1 MIVIADKPGQLG
13 NMLFLFSHFIGRAL
27 ESNLKISNPAF
38 DDYAEHY
45 PATQQ
50 DLFCRFPARES
61 RFAGSRSLRRKLY
74 SLTNLAVR
82 LLSKMGGKL
91 GFAQSITL
99 HDWVTP
105 YAIDTPEFLELART
119 RRILMVRGW
128 LFRDVPSLRKHAPF
142 IRKFFQPHDVN
153 QRNIDE
159 LILRARHNSEVLIG
173 VHVRQGIIQ
182 FANTRKYFYSGK
194 QYAEM
199 MDELKGMFSGRR
211 VSFLICSDWP
221 QDPTLFER
229 FDVTFGTG
237 DLVEDMY
244 AFARC
249 DYLIGPPS
257 TFTMWAS
264 FYGNVPLNVIRSREQ
279 RLSMEDFTLS
289 FDVLC

>member
-27 ESNLKISNPAF
+27 ESNLTISNPAF
-38 DDYAEHY
+38 DDYADRF
-45 PATQQ
+45 PTTAR
-50 DLFCRFPARES
+50 DLFCRFPARQS
-61 RFAGSRSLRRKLY
+61 PFAGRKFPRRMLFRAG
-74 SLTNLAVR
+74 NLAVR
-82 LLSKMGGKL
+82 VVAKL
-91 GFAQSITL
+91 GGNLGFVRAITL

-105 YAIDTPEFLELART
+105 FALDSSEFIELARQ
-119 RRILMVRGW
+119 RRMILVRGW
-128 LFRDVPSLRKHAPF
+128 LFRDVPSLRKHAQSVK
-142 IRKFFQPHDVN
+142 KFFQPHETN
-153 QRNIDE
+153 QRNIAE
-159 LILRARHNSEVLIG
+159 VISRARRNSDILIG

-182 FANTRKYFYSGK
+182 FANTRKYFYPGPS
-194 QYAEM
+194 YVEM
-199 MDELKGMFSGRR
+199 MDELTAMFPGQR

-221 QDPTLFER
+221 QDPELFSR

-264 FYGNVPLNVIRSREQ
+264 FYGDVPLNVVRSREQ
-279 RLSMEDFTLS
+279 RLSLEDFSLS